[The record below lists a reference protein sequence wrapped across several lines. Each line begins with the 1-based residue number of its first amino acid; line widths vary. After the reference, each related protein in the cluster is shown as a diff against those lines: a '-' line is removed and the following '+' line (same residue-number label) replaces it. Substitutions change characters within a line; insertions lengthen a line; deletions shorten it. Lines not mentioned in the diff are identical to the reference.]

1 MAIYRLIDDRLEP
14 LTQTEF
20 AEEGVR
26 ERQDLQ
32 QLLKEKIEV
41 ISPDTLVL
49 SEEFGGWQDS
59 RRRIDL
65 LGIDKDANLVVIE
78 LKRNEDGGHMDLQS
92 IRYAA
97 MASTLTFKKA
107 VDTLSQYFAKI
118 GKDEDAQTT
127 ILEFLEW
134 DEPDEETFGQDVRI
148 VLASAEFSK
157 EITTSVLWLNDHGLD
172 IRCVR
177 LKPYRD
183 NDYLLLDVQ
192 QIIPLPEATEY
203 QIRLRDKAREERSAR
218 RNGRDLTKYDV
229 LLGEERL
236 ERLPKRRA
244 VFGIVKYLCES
255 GVDPEDIIKLFSW
268 RSNAFRHF
276 EGELD
281 SDTYIETF
289 NQKNEAL
296 GKKSKASRYFSNDDE
311 LIYANGRTYA
321 LTKMWG
327 RNTIRAMDDLVKA
340 WADHGIGYEES
351 GG

>member
-1 MAIYRLIDDRLEP
+1 
-14 LTQTEF
+14 
-20 AEEGVR
+20 
-26 ERQDLQ
+26 
-32 QLLKEKIEV
+32 
-41 ISPDTLVL
+41 
-49 SEEFGGWQDS
+49 
-59 RRRIDL
+59 
-65 LGIDKDANLVVIE
+65 
-78 LKRNEDGGHMDLQS
+78 
-92 IRYAA
+92 

-118 GKDEDAQTT
+118 GKDEDAQTI

-134 DEPDEETFGQDVRI
+134 DEPDEENFGQDVRI

-218 RNGRDLTKYDV
+218 RDGRDLTKYDV

-244 VFGIVKYLCES
+244 VFGIVKYLCNS

-276 EGELD
+276 KGELD
-281 SDTYIETF
+281 SDTYNETF
-289 NQKNEAL
+289 NQENEAL

-327 RNTIRAMDDLVKA
+327 RNTIRAMDGLVKA
-340 WADHGIGYEES
+340 WADLGIKYEES